1 MKRMRR
7 AVKSLFGATPMINLL
22 IIKPS
27 SLGDIVHGLQVA
39 ASLKAQRPELRISWI
54 VRDIF
59 EPMVRTCEVVDR
71 VYVFHRSEGVR
82 GFLKLMREV
91 RQTQFDYVFDMQGLL
106 RTGLMTGLARAG
118 LKVGRVDAREGA
130 TLFYKRKV
138 PLPPDGEQSHA
149 LDILLGFCPVLDAK
163 AELRGELRFR
173 EAADLN
179 LGFIEGTGGQ
189 KPVLIFPDSRR
200 AEKRWNG
207 FRQLTDLLL
216 RDGSGRR
223 IVWAGNNILSYRE
236 NFPEGQFLNL
246 TGNTSLASLAALVR
260 RADWVIC
267 NDSGPLHLAA
277 ALGVKTLGLFGPT
290 DPRLFG
296 PYPLNSPTNHVVQ
309 APVGDLRLLT
319 ARDVYARF
327 ARLDALSRGEAAPG
341 TAGPWSR
348 RPFP

>member
-1 MKRMRR
+1 
-7 AVKSLFGATPMINLL
+7 
-22 IIKPS
+22 
-27 SLGDIVHGLQVA
+27 
-39 ASLKAQRPELRISWI
+39 
-54 VRDIF
+54 
-59 EPMVRTCEVVDR
+59 
-71 VYVFHRSEGVR
+71 
-82 GFLKLMREV
+82 
-91 RQTQFDYVFDMQGLL
+91 
-106 RTGLMTGLARAG
+106 
-118 LKVGRVDAREGA
+118 
-130 TLFYKRKV
+130 LFYGRKI

-149 LDILLGFCPVLDAK
+149 LDILLQFCPAINAQ

-173 EAADLN
+173 EPADLN
-179 LGFIEGTGGQ
+179 LSFVDGNRGERPI
-189 KPVLIFPDSRR
+189 LIFPDSRR

-216 RDGSGRR
+216 RDGSGRKL
-223 IVWAGNNILSYRE
+223 IWAGNNLMSYRE

-290 DPRLFG
+290 DPRLYG
-296 PYPLNSPTNHVVQ
+296 PYPLNGPTNHVVQ

-327 ARLDALSRGEAAPG
+327 ARLDALSRGQTAPG
-341 TAGPWSR
+341 TAAPWSR
-348 RPFP
+348 RAVL

>member
-7 AVKSLFGATPMINLL
+7 AVKSLFGGPPMTNLL

-39 ASLKAQRPELRISWI
+39 ASLKAQRPDLRISWI

-59 EPMVRTCEVVDR
+59 EPLVRTCEVVDR

-82 GFLKLMREV
+82 GFLKLMQEV
-91 RQTQFDYVFDMQGLL
+91 RQTPFDYAFDMQGLL
-106 RTGLMTGLARAG
+106 RTGLMIWRTRAR
-118 LKVGRVDAREGA
+118 LKIGRSDAREGS
-130 TLFYKRKV
+130 TFFYRQKI
-138 PLPPDGEQSHA
+138 PLPPGGEQSHA
-149 LDILLGFCPVLDAK
+149 LDILLQFCPVLDAQPV
-163 AELRGELRFR
+163 LRGELRFR
-173 EAADLN
+173 EAADLS
-179 LGFIEGTGGQ
+179 LGFVDGHRGQ
-189 KPVLIFPDSRR
+189 KPIIIFPDSRR

-216 RDGSGRR
+216 RDGSGRK
-223 IVWAGNNILSYRE
+223 IIWAGNNLVSYRE
-236 NFPEGQFLNL
+236 SFPEGQFLNL
-246 TGNTSLASLAALVR
+246 TGNTSLASLPALVR

-277 ALGVKTLGLFGPT
+277 ALGVKTLGIFGPT

-296 PYPLNSPTNHVVQ
+296 PYPFNSPTNHVVQ

-327 ARLDALSRGEAAPG
+327 ARLDALSRGQAMVSPPA
-341 TAGPWSR
+341 PWSR
-348 RPFP
+348 RALS

>member
-1 MKRMRR
+1 M
-7 AVKSLFGATPMINLL
+7 TNLL

-39 ASLKAQRPELRISWI
+39 ASLKAQQPDLQISWI

-59 EPMVRTCEVVDR
+59 EPLVRNCEVVDR
-71 VYVFHRSEGVR
+71 VYIFHRSEGVR

-91 RQTQFDYVFDMQGLL
+91 RQTQYDYALDMQGLL
-106 RTGLMTGLARAG
+106 RTGLMIWRTRARVKAG
-118 LKVGRVDAREGA
+118 RSDAREGS
-130 TLFYKRKV
+130 TLFYQRKI
-138 PLPPDGEQSHA
+138 PLPLNGEQSHA
-149 LDILLGFCPVLDAK
+149 LDILLQFCPVLGAK
-163 AELRGELRFR
+163 PELRGELRFR

-179 LGFIEGTGGQ
+179 LGFVDGRRGQ
-189 KPVLIFPDSRR
+189 KPILIFPDSRR

-216 RDGSGRR
+216 RDGSGRKV
-223 IVWAGNNILSYRE
+223 IWAGNNLVSYRGR
-236 NFPEGQFLNL
+236 FPEGQFLNL
-246 TGNTSLASLAALVR
+246 TGNTSLGSLAALVR

-277 ALGVKTLGLFGPT
+277 ALGVKTLGIFGPT

-319 ARDVYARF
+319 SRDVYARF
-327 ARLDALSRGEAAPG
+327 SRLDALSHGQA
-341 TAGPWSR
+341 TASASSQWSWR
-348 RPFP
+348 SSS

>member
-1 MKRMRR
+1 M
-7 AVKSLFGATPMINLL
+7 TNLL

-39 ASLKAQRPELRISWI
+39 ASLKAQQPDLQISWI

-59 EPMVRTCEVVDR
+59 EPLVRNCEVVDR
-71 VYVFHRSEGVR
+71 VYIFHRSEGVR

-91 RQTQFDYVFDMQGLL
+91 RQTQYDYALDMQGLL
-106 RTGLMTGLARAG
+106 RTGLMIWRTRARVKAG
-118 LKVGRVDAREGA
+118 RSDAREGS
-130 TLFYKRKV
+130 TLFYQRKI
-138 PLPPDGEQSHA
+138 PLPPNGEQSHA
-149 LDILLGFCPVLDAK
+149 LDILLQFCPVLGAK
-163 AELRGELRFR
+163 PALRGELRFR

-179 LGFIEGTGGQ
+179 LGFVDGRRGQ
-189 KPVLIFPDSRR
+189 KPILIFPDSRR

-216 RDGSGRR
+216 RDGSGRKV
-223 IVWAGNNILSYRE
+223 IWAGNNLVSYRE
-236 NFPEGQFLNL
+236 KFPEDQFLNL
-246 TGNTSLASLAALVR
+246 TGNTSLGSLAALVR

-277 ALGVKTLGLFGPT
+277 ALGVKTLGIFGPT

-319 ARDVYARF
+319 SRDVYARF
-327 ARLDALSRGEAAPG
+327 SRLDALSHGQATVSASSQ
-341 TAGPWSR
+341 WSWR
-348 RPFP
+348 SSS